1 MSAVPFRGALGLLL
15 LTPVLLCA
23 QPLTARDHMLY
34 PVNPPLAL
42 PSTKTLDE
50 EPVEPRENSWIRPVN
65 PPRSLSTLQSA
76 TDRTILVDP
85 TTVRIEAIHQ
95 QDDGTDAHSLSLEV
109 GVVSKFFTQLL
120 PENVEVRAFFFK
132 QTADGKILPS
142 AMVTGTLQDIA
153 PTPDAK
159 ASAQPLWS
167 YRLDYRPP
175 KDSPPATYGGYIV
188 GIYQD
193 GTLRDSR
200 ASSPELAAKNPL
212 AQRIP
217 YQPDVPNVE
226 AENLAERIIALL
238 EVAYTTRA
246 SQTADFTAKNLARA
260 QDLLQQLVTRHPN
273 WRPAWINQCQ
283 QAIKELTP

>member
-1 MSAVPFRGALGLLL
+1 M
-15 LTPVLLCA
+15 
-23 QPLTARDHMLY
+23 D
-34 PVNPPLAL
+34 
-42 PSTKTLDE
+42 
-50 EPVEPRENSWIRPVN
+50 
-65 PPRSLSTLQSA
+65 
-76 TDRTILVDP
+76 
-85 TTVRIEAIHQ
+85 
-95 QDDGTDAHSLSLEV
+95 V
-109 GVVSKFFTQLL
+109 GVVSKFATQLL

-132 QTADGKILPS
+132 QTADGNILPA

-153 PTPDAK
+153 PTPDAN
-159 ASAQPLWS
+159 APAHPLWP

-175 KDSPPATYGGYIV
+175 TDSPPATYGGYIV

-217 YQPDVPNVE
+217 HQPDVPNVE
-226 AENLAERIIALL
+226 AENLAKRIIVLL

-246 SQTADFTAKNLARA
+246 SQTADYTAKKLARA
-260 QDLLQQLVTRHPN
+260 QELLQQLTSRHPN
-273 WRPAWINQCQ
+273 WRPTWVHQFQ